1 MLTSR
6 GAPPTL
12 HAQRVGYRARMTELE
27 RIDLHLAE
35 DDNDAAALLHEL
47 EQKGIE
53 GVVARGAK
61 GPIVRVSADDQERA
75 KAVLRA
81 WLGEDREPPAR
92 ASKLGWVMALALVGS
107 LALNAWLAIHLSPP
121 EEYLEDD
128 LRDAEGRLRAW
139 FEYSGNSEFSHRM
152 TMYDSGGRLV
162 ATFFDENEDG
172 NWERSALYAGAEVR
186 MGEQIDADEDGLFE
200 LTSWERPAGLV
211 RYEDTDGDTASDRME
226 VERDGKVVTRGIDA
240 DRDHVYERLVR
251 LSEEGEEIA
260 RLDDF
265 DGDGFYD
272 RARVREADGS
282 WRIIPIS
289 TAP

>member
-1 MLTSR
+1 
-6 GAPPTL
+6 
-12 HAQRVGYRARMTELE
+12 
-27 RIDLHLAE
+27 
-35 DDNDAAALLHEL
+35 
-47 EQKGIE
+47 
-53 GVVARGAK
+53 
-61 GPIVRVSADDQERA
+61 
-75 KAVLRA
+75 
-81 WLGEDREPPAR
+81 
-92 ASKLGWVMALALVGS
+92 
-107 LALNAWLAIHLSPP
+107 
-121 EEYLEDD
+121 
-128 LRDAEGRLRAW
+128 
-139 FEYSGNSEFSHRM
+139 
-152 TMYDSGGRLV
+152 
-162 ATFFDENEDG
+162 
-172 NWERSALYAGAEVR
+172 
-186 MGEQIDADEDGLFE
+186 MGEQIDADENGLFE